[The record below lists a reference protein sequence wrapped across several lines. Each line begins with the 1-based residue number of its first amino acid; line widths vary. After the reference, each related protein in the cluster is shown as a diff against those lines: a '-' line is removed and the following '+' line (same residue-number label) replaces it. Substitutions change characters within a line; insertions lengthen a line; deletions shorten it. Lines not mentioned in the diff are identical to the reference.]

1 MYSCN
6 KWELDALLE
15 GLNYRKLDEQEHL
28 AELALNLRYTLNA
41 KKVSPN
47 KLSKKKQ
54 KEKVRKVFNASK
66 QIKLNKPTDMLARIE
81 KLNAHFRNR

>member
-54 KEKVRKVFNASK
+54 KEKVRKAFNTSTQTK
-66 QIKLNKPTDMLARIE
+66 SNKPTDMLARIE

>member
-1 MYSCN
+1 M
-6 KWELDALLE
+6 
-15 GLNYRKLDEQEHL
+15 DEQEHL

-54 KEKVRKVFNASK
+54 KEKVRKAFNAAK

>member
-1 MYSCN
+1 M
-6 KWELDALLE
+6 
-15 GLNYRKLDEQEHL
+15 DEQEHL

-54 KEKVRKVFNASK
+54 KEKVRKAFNVSMQLK
-66 QIKLNKPTDMLARIE
+66 QNKPTDMLARIE

>member
-1 MYSCN
+1 M
-6 KWELDALLE
+6 
-15 GLNYRKLDEQEHL
+15 NYRKLDEQEHL

-54 KEKVRKVFNASK
+54 KEKVRKAFNTST
-66 QIKLNKPTDMLARIE
+66 QTKLNKPTDMLVRIE

>member
-54 KEKVRKVFNASK
+54 KEKVRKAFNVSMQLK
-66 QIKLNKPTDMLARIE
+66 QNKPTDMLARIE

>member
-1 MYSCN
+1 M
-6 KWELDALLE
+6 
-15 GLNYRKLDEQEHL
+15 DEQEHL

-54 KEKVRKVFNASK
+54 KEKVRKAFNASK
-66 QIKLNKPTDMLARIE
+66 KIKLNGPTDMLARIE